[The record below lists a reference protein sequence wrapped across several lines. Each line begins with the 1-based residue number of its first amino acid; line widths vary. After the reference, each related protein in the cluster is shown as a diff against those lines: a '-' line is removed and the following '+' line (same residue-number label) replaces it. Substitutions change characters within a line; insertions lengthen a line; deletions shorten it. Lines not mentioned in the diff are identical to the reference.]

1 MQPLLNYA
9 GRLLIASGLFASS
22 NALGNSFN
30 STMGYYSI
38 TAETS
43 VGKQTLQNFGVY
55 RFIYDIDVAQHF
67 SFRPSYSLYT
77 ISGSDGLEFGYG
89 TDIEFSY
96 LPLTRNGAMSFQ
108 NPSVSWQTYEIFQP
122 YVSLSFHQRQYQSI
136 QSNYAGLGFQAGS
149 TYQLSRSIRLMAYMA
164 TIYLNGPLSS
174 RVNEFQLAGGIGMQ
188 L

>member
-1 MQPLLNYA
+1 MQLRLKMARWLLVA
-9 GRLLIASGLFASS
+9 WGLLASDLILA
-22 NALGNSFN
+22 NSFN
-30 STMGYYSI
+30 STAGYYSI
-38 TAETS
+38 TATTS
-43 VGKQTLQNFGVY
+43 NGQQTLQNFGVY

-96 LPLTRNGAMSFQ
+96 LPFSRNGAMSYQ
-108 NPSVSWQTYEIFQP
+108 SPSVSWQTYEIFQP

-136 QSNYAGLGFQAGS
+136 QSNYAGLGIQAGS
-149 TYQLSRSIRLMAYMA
+149 SYQLSRSIRLMAYMA
-164 TIYLNGPLSS
+164 SIYLNGPLSS

>member
-1 MQPLLNYA
+1 MLQPKFLATCALL
-9 GRLLIASGLFASS
+9 SGIGIGPV
-22 NALGNSFN
+22 ALGNSFN

-43 VGKQTLQNFGVY
+43 AGKQTLQNFGVY

-77 ISGSDGLEFGYG
+77 ISGTDGLEFGYG

-96 LPLTRNGAMSFQ
+96 LPFTRNGVMSHQ
-108 NPSVSWQTYEIFQP
+108 SPSVSWQTYEILQP

-149 TYQLSRSIRLMAYMA
+149 TYQLSRSIRLMAYVA
-164 TIYLNGPLSS
+164 SIYLNGPLSS
-174 RVNEFQLAGGIGMQ
+174 KVNEFQMAGGIGMQ

>member
-1 MQPLLNYA
+1 MQSALTF
-9 GRLLIASGLFASS
+9 GSFSASV
-22 NALGNSFN
+22 ALGNSFN
-30 STMGYYSI
+30 STAGYYSI
-38 TAETS
+38 NAETS
-43 VGKQTLQNFGVY
+43 AGRQTLQNFGVY
-55 RFIYDIDVAQHF
+55 RFIYDIDIAQHF

-77 ISGSDGLEFGYG
+77 ISGTDGLEFGYG

-96 LPLTRNGAMSFQ
+96 LPLSRNGAMSYQ
-108 NPSVSWQTYEIFQP
+108 SPSVSWQTYEIFQP

-149 TYQLSRSIRLMAYMA
+149 TYQLSRSIRLMTYVAS
-164 TIYLNGPLSS
+164 IYLNGPLSS

>member
-1 MQPLLNYA
+1 MQALLNHA
-9 GRLLIASGLFASS
+9 GRLLIAGGLFAGSP
-22 NALGNSFN
+22 AFANSFN

-108 NPSVSWQTYEIFQP
+108 SPSVSWQTYEIFQP

-136 QSNYAGLGFQAGS
+136 QSNYAGLGFQAGT

-174 RVNEFQLAGGIGMQ
+174 RVSEFQLAGGIGMQ